1 MEVRKLNH
9 SVYRLQY
16 HVVWVVKYRL
26 KLLNP
31 GLQNHLG
38 KLLRQEAKSMPGVEI
53 QELNV
58 QRDHVHMMMVIPPK
72 YAISDVV
79 GRLKQKSSSVFR
91 NRYQLFKN
99 VYGENEVTWSAG
111 YFVST
116 VGIDEHVIRNY
127 IKYQEKLDSGQA
139 LLDL

>member
-1 MEVRKLNH
+1 
-9 SVYRLQY
+9 
-16 HVVWVVKYRL
+16 
-26 KLLNP
+26 
-31 GLQNHLG
+31 
-38 KLLRQEAKSMPGVEI
+38 MPGIEI

-79 GRLKQKSSSVFR
+79 RRLKQKSSSVFR

-139 LLDL
+139 TLDL